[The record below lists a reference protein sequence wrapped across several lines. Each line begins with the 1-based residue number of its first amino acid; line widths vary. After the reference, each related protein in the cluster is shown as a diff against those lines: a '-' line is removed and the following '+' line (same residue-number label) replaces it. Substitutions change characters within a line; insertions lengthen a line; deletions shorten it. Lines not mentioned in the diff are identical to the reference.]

1 MDFLF
6 HILIL
11 PFQAVGFVFQF
22 LLSCFFFIVGMP
34 IGLAVGILKG
44 VLSILLSAVLLIG
57 SPFGIGIYSEP
68 LSSPQIAYQSTQTEA
83 SLYSK
88 SANLQSVTNYTPV
101 SFTPAPTPSHDLIRN
116 PRLGEGCECPY
127 DVNKAG
133 KQCGLTSSYS
143 RPGGSEPRC
152 YQDD

>member
-1 MDFLF
+1 MNFLF

-22 LLSCFFFIVGMP
+22 LLSCLFFIVGMP

-44 VLSILLSAVLLIG
+44 VLSILFGTVLLIG
-57 SPFGIGIYSEP
+57 SPFGIGIHSEP
-68 LSSPQIAYQSTQTEA
+68 LNSPQIAYQSTQTET

-88 SANLQSVTNYTPV
+88 STN
-101 SFTPAPTPSHDLIRN
+101 PAPTLSHDLIRN